1 MGRHRGERGC
11 KGRDVAGEREA
22 VEEREDVEESEA
34 VKVIGREFFHLLI
47 CFCQF
52 YVSVHRLVSSA
63 CYMSRNHCNN
73 KTFITHPSP

>member
-47 CFCQF
+47 LDLQLRSATRFSGP
-52 YVSVHRLVSSA
+52 VLRLGSA
-63 CYMSRNHCNN
+63 
-73 KTFITHPSP
+73 T